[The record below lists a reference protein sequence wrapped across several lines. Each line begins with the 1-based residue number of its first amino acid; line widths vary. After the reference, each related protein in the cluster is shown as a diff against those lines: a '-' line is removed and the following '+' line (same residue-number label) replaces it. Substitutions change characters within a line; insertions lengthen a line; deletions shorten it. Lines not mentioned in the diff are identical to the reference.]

1 MSLPPGLNRERVLIR
16 YLNNPE
22 ENVMIYINKHMSG
35 AKDDPSEAPE
45 SGDKPE
51 NDPKK
56 SS

>member
-1 MSLPPGLNRERVLIR
+1 
-16 YLNNPE
+16 
-22 ENVMIYINKHMSG
+22 MIYINKNMSG